1 MKMLTSPRT
10 GSLGAETYYQSPF
23 GVCARRRT
31 VPRDR
36 PSERKAAARSYF
48 GISSRE
54 WGLKLTEAQRERWN
68 AAALHVPSRPWMG
81 QYAHLSGQQFCVQ
94 INSTL
99 RGLGLAPVEEPPAP
113 VVFGPNPV
121 TGLEIVNDAEDGVRL
136 RLNVGEAHEDIMVFG
151 QPPCSAG
158 RMKPRRAYYL
168 GLLGPSQNGQSD
180 ITDLYTARFGRPAPG
195 QKVFIAVVQTRN
207 GWKGQSRVHNAIVP
221 PPPTLKSQQAAE
233 TAKVKKSKSA

>member
-1 MKMLTSPRT
+1 MKILSAPRT

-36 PSERKAAARSYF
+36 PSNRKAAARSYF

-54 WGLKLTEAQRERWN
+54 WGLKLSEAQRERWN

-81 QYAHLSGQQFCVQ
+81 QYSHLSGQQFCVQ

-136 RLNVGEAHEDIMVFG
+136 RLNVGATHEDIM
-151 QPPCSAG
+151 
-158 RMKPRRAYYL
+158 
-168 GLLGPSQNGQSD
+168 
-180 ITDLYTARFGRPAPG
+180 
-195 QKVFIAVVQTRN
+195 
-207 GWKGQSRVHNAIVP
+207 
-221 PPPTLKSQQAAE
+221 
-233 TAKVKKSKSA
+233 

>member
-54 WGLKLTEAQRERWN
+54 WGLKLSEAQRERWN

-81 QYAHLSGQQFCVQ
+81 QYSHLSGQQFCVQ
-94 INSTL
+94 INST
-99 RGLGLAPVEEPPAP
+99 
-113 VVFGPNPV
+113 
-121 TGLEIVNDAEDGVRL
+121 
-136 RLNVGEAHEDIMVFG
+136 
-151 QPPCSAG
+151 
-158 RMKPRRAYYL
+158 
-168 GLLGPSQNGQSD
+168 
-180 ITDLYTARFGRPAPG
+180 
-195 QKVFIAVVQTRN
+195 
-207 GWKGQSRVHNAIVP
+207 
-221 PPPTLKSQQAAE
+221 
-233 TAKVKKSKSA
+233 